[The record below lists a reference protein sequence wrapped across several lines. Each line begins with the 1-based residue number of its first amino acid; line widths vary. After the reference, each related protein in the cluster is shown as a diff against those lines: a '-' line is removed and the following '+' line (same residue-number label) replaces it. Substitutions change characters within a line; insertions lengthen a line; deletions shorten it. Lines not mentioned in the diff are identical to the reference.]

1 MRKILAGLLC
11 LSILGLG
18 GLPAQAAHTIP
29 GTNDPCDNGYYTM
42 EERHTVSTSRETHGY
57 NCTVTYY
64 VNWHKKICTSCGGDA
79 GVKIYQCT
87 EKHTCGIEIK
97 YCKVPYHD

>member
-1 MRKILAGLLC
+1 MPMKQ
-11 LSILGLG
+11 SNLGIG

-29 GTNDPCDNGYYTM
+29 GSNDPCNNSYYRM
-42 EERHTVSTSRETHGY
+42 VESHTVSTSIGTHNY
-57 NCTVTYY
+57 TCTVTYY

-87 EKHTCGIEIK
+87 EKHTCGSILVD
-97 YCKVPYHD
+97 CNGRHMD